1 MSQEISLLILIETKK
16 NKRQEQIDSFNKL
29 APIVL
34 RETGCLQYELKEV
47 QNSENEFVLIEK
59 WASKKDLEAHDI
71 TPHMIEADKLSPLF
85 RAKPANVIVLS
96 DITT

>member
-16 NKRQEQIDSFNKL
+16 
-29 APIVL
+29 
-34 RETGCLQYELKEV
+34 
-47 QNSENEFVLIEK
+47 
-59 WASKKDLEAHDI
+59 DLDAHDI
-71 TPHMIEADKLSPLF
+71 TPHMIEADNLSPLF